1 MLKQTS
7 DYVLY
12 SNESVENRHCVYSI
26 LEYNFHI
33 PKFPNQNKVFFLINR
48 SDWLLFFEYEYKL
61 MLKYFITIRLTDV
74 SLRLTDVSL
83 RLTDVSLRL
92 TDVSLRLTY
101 VSLRLTYVS
110 LIQLDKQ
117 NKTQPNK

>member
-1 MLKQTS
+1 MRLFNS
-7 DYVLY
+7 RVRFSY
-12 SNESVENRHCVYSI
+12 SQISQSEQSI
-26 LEYNFHI
+26 
-33 PKFPNQNKVFFLINR
+33 FLINR

-74 SLRLTDVSL
+74 SLKLTD
-83 RLTDVSLRL
+83 
-92 TDVSLRLTY
+92 

-117 NKTQPNK
+117 NKTQTNK